1 MFGSLPPTTVQSPL
15 EHGDHP
21 ELDESELL
29 DEEGIEK
36 CQLLIGSQ
44 QWAISLGGFDMTCVA
59 MTMSSFRAAPCIGHL
74 EQVKHICSHL

>member
-1 MFGSLPPTTVQSPL
+1 MSPKKHVDCMMFNFQRMFGSLPPTTVQSPL

-36 CQLLIGSQ
+36 HQLLIGS
-44 QWAISLGGFDMTCVA
+44 
-59 MTMSSFRAAPCIGHL
+59 
-74 EQVKHICSHL
+74 